1 MKKTIVLIT
10 FLFVVSFLVGCS
22 EADRLQIDSVA
33 DKTQSVVSVAEDVVA
48 YLPPVIKDYV
58 AYAIAIVGGAAT
70 LWQKKRKDA
79 VLASTKEIVD
89 GIQKF
94 KSENTTQASVINK
107 YLDSAESSNTKKLV
121 YTLKN

>member
-1 MKKTIVLIT
+1 M
-10 FLFVVSFLVGCS
+10 SFLVGCS